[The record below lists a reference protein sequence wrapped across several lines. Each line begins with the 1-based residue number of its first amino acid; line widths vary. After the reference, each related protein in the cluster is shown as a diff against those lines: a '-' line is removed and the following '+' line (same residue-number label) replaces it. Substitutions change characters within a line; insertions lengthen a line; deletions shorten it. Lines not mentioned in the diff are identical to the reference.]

1 MTNIDLEQRVQDL
14 ELRLAIAES
23 MVDLLVNESRKQRG
37 LEPVD
42 WEQMRTDAKAAV
54 DATIATVLDALGVE
68 HPAAPSLTEQL
79 REAQGTIDR
88 VRTLASGHA
97 STNWRATP
105 SLSTEYAEGMNQAG
119 DEIIALL
126 DSRL

>member
-1 MTNIDLEQRVQDL
+1 MTNSDLEQRVQDL

-23 MVDLLVNESRKQRG
+23 MTDILVNEARKQRG
-37 LEPVD
+37 LDPIN

-54 DATIATVLDALGVE
+54 DTTIATVLDALGVE
-68 HPAAPSLTEQL
+68 HNAAPSLSDQL
-79 REAQGTIDR
+79 REAQGTIER

-119 DEIIALL
+119 DEILALL
-126 DSRL
+126 DSRP